1 MDPTTTAAITAISTT
16 TGGGLLAVILV
27 ILLSIVPLIIK
38 FWNWSKEAS
47 AQGMLYQQLSEIVQK
62 QRTELDTIYI
72 QRTNLQEQL
81 FELRHKVEN
90 LESCEKTVDILK
102 QKLDEKDRIIAERD
116 ARIANLLE
124 ELLRMK
130 DRVHQLELRLAKDE
144 VQFLKQ
150 NTGE

>member
-62 QRTELDTIYI
+62 QRVELDAIYI

-81 FELRHKVEN
+81 FELRHKVET

-102 QKLDEKDRIIAERD
+102 QKLDEKDKIIAERD
-116 ARIANLLE
+116 ARIAALLE
-124 ELLRMK
+124 ELLKMK
-130 DRVHQLELRLAKDE
+130 DRVHNLELRLKDDE
-144 VQFLKQ
+144 IRFLGTS
-150 NTGE
+150 NN

>member
-27 ILLSIVPLIIK
+27 ILLSIIPLIIK

-150 NTGE
+150 NTEG

>member
-16 TGGGLLAVILV
+16 SGGGLLAVIL
-27 ILLSIVPLIIK
+27 ILLLSIIPLVIK

-62 QRTELDTIYI
+62 QRVELDAIYI

-102 QKLDEKDRIIAERD
+102 QKLDEKDKIIAERD

>member
-16 TGGGLLAVILV
+16 SGGGLLAVIL
-27 ILLSIVPLIIK
+27 ILLLSIIPLVIK

-62 QRTELDTIYI
+62 QRVELDAIYI

-81 FELRHKVEN
+81 FELRHKVET

-102 QKLDEKDRIIAERD
+102 QKLDEKDKIIAERD
-116 ARIANLLE
+116 ARIATLLE
-124 ELLRMK
+124 ELLKMK
-130 DRVHQLELRLAKDE
+130 DRVHSLELRLAKDE
-144 VQFLKQ
+144 IILLRQEQ
-150 NTGE
+150 N

>member
-1 MDPTTTAAITAISTT
+1 MDPTIAAITAISTT

-27 ILLSIVPLIIK
+27 ILLSVAPLIIK

-150 NTGE
+150 NTEG

>member
-16 TGGGLLAVILV
+16 SGGGLLAVIL
-27 ILLSIVPLIIK
+27 ILLLSIIPLVIK

-62 QRTELDTIYI
+62 QRVELDAIYI

-81 FELRHKVEN
+81 FELRHKVET

-102 QKLDEKDRIIAERD
+102 QKLDEKDKIIAERD
-116 ARIANLLE
+116 ARIATLLE
-124 ELLRMK
+124 ELLKMK
-130 DRVHQLELRLAKDE
+130 DRVHNLELRLKDDE
-144 VQFLKQ
+144 IRFLGTS
-150 NTGE
+150 NN